1 MFQWN
6 YLSSISDNRFNNE
19 KLNRNNNKKNEIFEY
34 LDDLDKSNLEQH
46 LRELG
51 FGYRAR
57 YIHKAIQYLKY
68 TINDPKYFQQLK
80 SASVE
85 HARSELLK
93 IVGVGRKVFE
103 EE

>member
-1 MFQWN
+1 
-6 YLSSISDNRFNNE
+6 
-19 KLNRNNNKKNEIFEY
+19 
-34 LDDLDKSNLEQH
+34 
-46 LRELG
+46 LG

-57 YIHKAIQYLKY
+57 YIHRAIQYLKY